1 VIDHWIQDFPA
12 LQKEA
17 ITTALDRAS
26 LTKARRA
33 VRLLEELDAKFR
45 GPSLTI
51 AIPAWDSLAS
61 VQLVAELQE
70 AFHVDFELEEIE
82 SLRSYDQIY
91 VALSR
96 RGISLHQRLPE

>member
-45 GPSLTI
+45 GPVPDDRNTGLRFSGVG
-51 AIPAWDSLAS
+51 AISS
-61 VQLVAELQE
+61 RVAGG
-70 AFHVDFELEEIE
+70 FP
-82 SLRSYDQIY
+82 
-91 VALSR
+91 R
-96 RGISLHQRLPE
+96 RF